1 MSDRRH
7 VRAFGLEIDSSVDAP
22 GLPAANGRGFGPR
35 ATLDVVEPERIDAS
49 WPSRGAERV
58 LEEDF
63 GGRRSQPDRT
73 IDVHPKAG
81 WRLYA
86 RHFGLARV
94 SPTGARIECE
104 PPPVAAWRWQ
114 RFLVGRVLPW
124 AAVLRGLEAFH
135 ASAVSIDGRAFA
147 FVAPTGGGKT
157 SVAVRLVAGGAGFL
171 TDDVLAL
178 DRRDGVLRAHPGAGI
193 ASVRPA
199 EKALIDRALW
209 RRLGRTLGNSGKS
222 YLELPR
228 EDGPLPLAAI
238 YYLRPGEAATIER
251 AKPDPRTLL
260 ASTFVLGVQTPKRL
274 MNQLDVCAAIG
285 REVPMF
291 TAGVEPVSG
300 AAGLAERIEEH
311 ARGLV
316 GGARGAVGGSWA
328 VRGGR

>member
-1 MSDRRH
+1 MSERRR
-7 VRAFGLEIDSSVDAP
+7 VRAFGLEIDSGVDAP
-22 GLPAANGRGFGPR
+22 GLPPANGRTHGPR
-35 ATLDVVEPERIDAS
+35 TTLDVVDAERIDAD
-49 WPSRGAERV
+49 WPAGGADRV

-63 GGRRSQPDRT
+63 GGRSARPDRT
-73 IDVHPKAG
+73 IDVHPRAG

-94 SPTGARIECE
+94 SPTGARIECA

-135 ASAVSIDGRAFA
+135 ASAVAIDGRAFA

-157 SVAVRLVAGGAGFL
+157 SVAVRLVAGGAGFI

-178 DRRDGVLRAHPGAGI
+178 DRQGDVMRAHPGAGI

-209 RRLGRTLGNSGKS
+209 RSLGRTLGHSGKS
-222 YLELPR
+222 YLALPR

-238 YYLRPGEAATIER
+238 YYLRPGDEPRIAPV
-251 AKPDPRTLL
+251 KPDPRMLL

-274 MNQLDVCAAIG
+274 MNQLDVCAAIA
-285 REVPMF
+285 RDVPMF
-291 TAGVEPVSG
+291 TAGVDAESG
-300 AAGLAERIEEH
+300 SAGLAERLGEH
-311 ARGLV
+311 ARGV
-316 GGARGAVGGSWA
+316 G
-328 VRGGR
+328 

>member
-1 MSDRRH
+1 MTDRHH
-7 VRAFGLEIDSSVDAP
+7 VRAFGLEIDSAVDAP
-22 GLPAANGRGFGPR
+22 GLPAANGRAGGPR
-35 ATLDVVEPERIDAS
+35 ATLDVVDPDRIDS
-49 WPSRGAERV
+49 GWPARGADRV

-63 GGRRSQPDRT
+63 GGRRSEPDRT

-94 SPTGARIECE
+94 SPTGARIECA

-157 SVAVRLVAGGAGFL
+157 SVAVRMVARGAGFL

-209 RRLGRTLGNSGKS
+209 RSLGRTLGNSGKS
-222 YLELPR
+222 YLALPR

-238 YYLRPGEAATIER
+238 YYLRPGEDAAIER

-274 MNQLDVCAAIG
+274 MNQLDVCSAIAKQ
-285 REVPMF
+285 VPTF
-291 TAGVEPVSG
+291 TAGVDVASG
-300 AAGLAERIEEH
+300 SAGLAGRLEEH
-311 ARGLV
+311 ARSQVTGD
-316 GGARGAVGGSWA
+316 R
-328 VRGGR
+328 